1 MNNLQSLSP
10 TNAAQRVPRD
20 VSFAVLS
27 SKAVLS
33 ALPPRAA
40 VPLVYWRNKAILA
53 GVLHAAAEK
62 DSAVGIGLRLRVGEE
77 FSPRT
82 AGAFRDFFAR
92 VVGAGTASGFSGP
105 LFVRAELPF
114 FSGAGDDEAVS
125 ARRTA
130 FAAYDAGFTS
140 FSLKLPEDAR
150 MVQRLP
156 EVLSEPREMEL
167 GFEFRHRVAGVA
179 PSVVARILGLLR
191 SLGVAP
197 DVMRPLDGPQ
207 VPAEFVGGVAVGAEW
222 DPRTPRPDDAR
233 AALVTMDSLIS
244 SVLRSVLDDSTRERL
259 RAYQEQ
265 EKTGLED
272 AWDWGIAQG
281 IVPAEKDEVLEARV
295 FGEFCDALDRMG
307 ATRTAGYVRGKA

>member
-1 MNNLQSLSP
+1 MKDLQALSP
-10 TNAAQRVPRD
+10 TNAAQRVPKD
-20 VSFAVLS
+20 ASFAVLS
-27 SKAVLS
+27 SKTALL

-40 VPLVYWRNKAILA
+40 VPLVYWRNSAILA

-62 DSAVGIGLRLRVGEE
+62 DSALGIGLRLRVGEE
-77 FSPRT
+77 YSPRLS
-82 AGAFRDFFAR
+82 GAFREFFSC
-92 VVGAGTASGFSGP
+92 VVEAATASGFSGP
-105 LFVRAELPF
+105 LFVRAELPY
-114 FSGAGDDEAVS
+114 FSGAGDDEVAT
-125 ARRTA
+125 ARRTV

-179 PSVVARILGLLR
+179 PSVLSRILGLLR

-207 VPAEFVGGVAVGAEW
+207 VPAEFVGGVVVGAEW
-222 DPRTPRPDDAR
+222 DPQAPRRQDAR
-233 AALVTMDSLIS
+233 AALVTMDALIS
-244 SVLRSVLDDSTRERL
+244 SVLRSVLDDSVRERL
-259 RAYQEQ
+259 RTYQER

-281 IVPAEKDEVLEARV
+281 IVPREKDEVLEARV

-307 ATRTAGYVRGKA
+307 AAGTARYVRGER